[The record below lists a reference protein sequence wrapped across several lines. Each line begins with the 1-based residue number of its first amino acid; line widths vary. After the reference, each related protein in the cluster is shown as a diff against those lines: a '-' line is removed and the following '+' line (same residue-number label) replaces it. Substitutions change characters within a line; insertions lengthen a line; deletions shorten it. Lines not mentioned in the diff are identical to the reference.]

1 VFIGSCV
8 YLVVYS
14 KFSCDICINNILAL
28 HNTHMIAQY
37 SRVDSRLLQLGYFI
51 KHWTKCRK
59 LDEPYTGTLSSYAWI
74 LLVRV
79 RVQAWCAMCA
89 RAFV

>member
-1 VFIGSCV
+1 MRVCV
-8 YLVVYS
+8 ANS

-37 SRVDSRLLQLGYFI
+37 SRVDSRLLQLGYFV
-51 KHWTKCRK
+51 KHWAKCRK

-74 LLVRV
+74 LLVRLSPCSTSQLV
-79 RVQAWCAMCA
+79 AINGPSLR
-89 RAFV
+89 